1 MQESKQESVY
11 TGVYLR
17 PLRMSA
23 APRVVHAIHCFQ
35 VAVPFPLALAREA
48 AAWLAGI

>member
-1 MQESKQESVY
+1 MQESKQESVH

-23 APRVVHAIHCFQ
+23 APRAVHCFQ
-35 VAVPFPLALAREA
+35 VAVPFPLAFAREA
-48 AAWLAGI
+48 AAWLADI